1 MMTFQIGSF
10 FCNSLFLFVNSQPY
24 VTTEIFDG
32 FTIIIYIPGYSQ
44 MEYIYFLSK
53 VDAMLKAE

>member
-1 MMTFQIGSF
+1 MFNLLSF
-10 FCNSLFLFVNSQPY
+10 LQSDFVNGQPH
-24 VTTEIFDG
+24 VTTENLIIFA
-32 FTIIIYIPGYSQ
+32 IIIYIPGYSQ